1 MRLNRL
7 DTMLQKKLDADAEE
21 REAMKVFATKAA
33 GVIAT
38 KAAKATAKHRAEQAA
53 AAAEAVAR

>member
-1 MRLNRL
+1 
-7 DTMLQKKLDADAEE
+7 MLQKKLDADREE

-38 KAAKATAKHRAEQAA
+38 KAAKVRFKLYFRSILGLFPA
-53 AAAEAVAR
+53 